1 MYDSNLNVVK
11 TPLWSKTEA
20 LSFLRGISSFL
31 NYFVI
36 IFLIFNI
43 NTKATDLAIDIPK
56 AYPSDH
62 GVDERKILDLVA
74 WIETNKQ
81 IPIYSLLISRNGN
94 LILEL
99 YTSNIERDDSHYLM
113 SVTKSVLSTLI
124 GIAVDQNIISS
135 ENAPL
140 NELIP
145 PHLFKRKKYLNNFGD
160 INLKDVMGMAALD
173 LSDPPRDNSP
183 RAIAIQRKYLNS
195 PNRFEFVLESPTQS
209 KNPKTLK
216 YNDQTPTL
224 ASGILSYISGKSAFD
239 FAKTHLFDPL
249 GFKNAEWMHQ
259 DETGINMG
267 GYGLRLRPI
276 DMQKL
281 GILYLQNGNWNNTQ
295 IISKEWVDKTSNPYI
310 GYGSNPVYGYF
321 WWFNDYGSKLKF
333 QEANGWKGQRI
344 AFNRDKGVV
353 ITMTACIE
361 KNKEEEVFKKI
372 MNDFVIPALDPVNKS
387 VHIKNYDNT
396 VIKVKNTR
404 SRIDNSVESR
414 MVPSKENKEVP
425 RAFIAK

>member
-1 MYDSNLNVVK
+1 MK
-11 TPLWSKTEA
+11 
-20 LSFLRGISSFL
+20 
-31 NYFVI
+31 
-36 IFLIFNI
+36 
-43 NTKATDLAIDIPK
+43 
-56 AYPSDH
+56 
-62 GVDERKILDLVA
+62 
-74 WIETNKQ
+74 
-81 IPIYSLLISRNGN
+81 
-94 LILEL
+94 
-99 YTSNIERDDSHYLM
+99 
-113 SVTKSVLSTLI
+113 
-124 GIAVDQNIISS
+124 
-135 ENAPL
+135 
-140 NELIP
+140 
-145 PHLFKRKKYLNNFGD
+145 
-160 INLKDVMGMAALD
+160 
-173 LSDPPRDNSP
+173 
-183 RAIAIQRKYLNS
+183 
-195 PNRFEFVLESPTQS
+195 
-209 KNPKTLK
+209 LK

-224 ASGILSYISGKSAFD
+224 ASGILSYSSGKSAFD

-353 ITMTACIE
+353 VTMTACIE
-361 KNKEEEVFKKI
+361 NNKEEEVFKKI
-372 MNDFVIPALDPVNKS
+372 MNDFIIPALDPVNKS
-387 VHIKNYDNT
+387 IHLKNYDNI
-396 VIKVKNTR
+396 VVKVKNTR
-404 SRIDNSVESR
+404 TRIDNSVESR

-425 RAFIAK
+425 RTFIAK

>member
-1 MYDSNLNVVK
+1 
-11 TPLWSKTEA
+11 
-20 LSFLRGISSFL
+20 
-31 NYFVI
+31 
-36 IFLIFNI
+36 
-43 NTKATDLAIDIPK
+43 
-56 AYPSDH
+56 
-62 GVDERKILDLVA
+62 
-74 WIETNKQ
+74 
-81 IPIYSLLISRNGN
+81 
-94 LILEL
+94 
-99 YTSNIERDDSHYLM
+99 
-113 SVTKSVLSTLI
+113 
-124 GIAVDQNIISS
+124 
-135 ENAPL
+135 
-140 NELIP
+140 
-145 PHLFKRKKYLNNFGD
+145 
-160 INLKDVMGMAALD
+160 
-173 LSDPPRDNSP
+173 
-183 RAIAIQRKYLNS
+183 
-195 PNRFEFVLESPTQS
+195 LESPTQS

-396 VIKVKNTR
+396 VIKVKNSR